1 MPFQAASRCPFVS
14 IKLNVCAVC
23 EDLETILDKDYNEDI
38 SKGTIFWG
46 YVELLEDGFS
56 VAYSRD
62 PNLNFWEW
70 LPDNYNN
77 VEYWDQIEDNFKDR
91 EEDTSDEE
99 EEYTFNV
106 VVPDEDTSDDD
117 GYTSDEDEDEDF
129 TFNVEEYMK
138 NKN

>member
-1 MPFQAASRCPFVS
+1 MPFQADTRCPVVS
-14 IKLNVCAVC
+14 INLNVSSVC
-23 EDLETILDKDYNEDI
+23 EELENIIDKEYNEDI
-38 SKGTIFWG
+38 NEDSAFWV
-46 YVELLEDGFS
+46 YVELLEDEFS
-56 VAYSRD
+56 GLYSRNTKLD
-62 PNLNFWEW
+62 FWEW
-70 LPDNYNN
+70 FLENYNN

-91 EEDTSDEE
+91 EEDTSDDE

>member
-1 MPFQAASRCPFVS
+1 MPFQAPTRSPFVS

-23 EDLETILDKDYNEDI
+23 EELENLLDKDYDEDI
-38 SKGTIFWG
+38 SEPSVFWI
-46 YVELLEDGFS
+46 YVDFLEDQFS
-56 VAYSRD
+56 VEYSRD

-70 LPDNYNN
+70 LPDNYNE
-77 VEYWDQIEDNFKDR
+77 VRYWDGIEDNFKDR